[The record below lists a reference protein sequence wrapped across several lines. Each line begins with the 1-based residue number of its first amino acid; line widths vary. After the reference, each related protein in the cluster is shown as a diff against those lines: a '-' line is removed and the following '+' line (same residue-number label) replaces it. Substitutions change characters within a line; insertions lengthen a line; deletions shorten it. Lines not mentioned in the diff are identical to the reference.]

1 MQQFLVPQFSDVEP
15 KILGPLTVKNFLV
28 IIIGILLCVLAWKFA
43 DITLFILEALI
54 IITVTA
60 LVGFVK
66 INGRSFHLFLLDLVN
81 FSKKGKIRV
90 WSKDYDKIRVI
101 QEEKDEKVEEKK
113 TKDIITGSKL
123 NDLSLL
129 LDTGGAYKI
138 DDENLN

>member
-15 KILGPLTVKNFLV
+15 KILGPLTVKNFMV

-43 DITLFILEALI
+43 DITLFILEALL
-54 IITVTA
+54 IITITA

-90 WSKDYDKIRVI
+90 WNKDYDKIKVI
-101 QEEKDEKVEEKK
+101 QEEKEEKEEEKK

>member
-15 KILGPLTVKNFLV
+15 KILGPLTVKNFMV

-43 DITLFILEALI
+43 DITLFILEALL
-54 IITVTA
+54 IITITA

-90 WSKDYDKIRVI
+90 WNKEYDKIKVI
-101 QEEKDEKVEEKK
+101 QEEKEEKEEEKK